1 VTPLELLGLM
11 TVAHD
16 DVAPP
21 APGSLVIRV
30 RELGAV
36 TRAAPSMTYD
46 PATDTGEYEALLEA
60 LFTRGAILPAPPG
73 LVFRTADTLRAW
85 MEQNYVGLAEGVSFL
100 AGRCEARVHVRAI
113 AHGLT
118 AEEIEVAREEA
129 TDAVRTL
136 RHGAIATVALGEPEP
151 PILVS
156 VAFLLKASEWNT
168 FTDSVLEEEKRHL
181 RLRFEQTGPWIP
193 HDFVR
198 LDLEG

>member
-1 VTPLELLGLM
+1 M

-36 TRAAPSMTYD
+36 TRAAPAAAYD
-46 PATDTGEYEALLEA
+46 PSADTGEYQALLEA
-60 LFTRGAILPAPPG
+60 LFARGAVLPAPPG

-100 AGRCEARVHVRAI
+100 SGRCEARVHVRA
-113 AHGLT
+113 AGHGLT
-118 AEEIEVAREEA
+118 TEEIEAAKLEA
-129 TDAVRTL
+129 IDAIRTL
-136 RHGAIATVALGEPEP
+136 RLGAIATVTLGEPELP
-151 PILVS
+151 ALVS
-156 VAFLLKASEWNT
+156 VAFLLTASEWNV
-168 FTDSVLEEEKRHL
+168 FSESVREQEQRYPQ
-181 RLRFEQTGPWIP
+181 LRFEQTGPWIP

-198 LDLEG
+198 LDLGV

>member
-1 VTPLELLGLM
+1 M

-36 TRAAPSMTYD
+36 TRAAPAAAYD
-46 PATDTGEYEALLEA
+46 PSADTGEYEALLEA
-60 LFTRGAILPAPPG
+60 LFARGAVLPAPPG

-100 AGRCEARVHVRAI
+100 SGRCEARVHVRA
-113 AHGLT
+113 AGHGLT
-118 AEEIEVAREEA
+118 TEEIEAAKLEA
-129 TDAVRTL
+129 IDAIRTL
-136 RHGAIATVALGEPEP
+136 RHGAIATVTLGEPELP
-151 PILVS
+151 ALVS
-156 VAFLLKASEWNT
+156 VAFLLKASEWNV
-168 FTDSVLEEEKRHL
+168 FSESVREQEQRYPQ
-181 RLRFEQTGPWIP
+181 LRFEQTGPWIP

-198 LDLEG
+198 LDLGV